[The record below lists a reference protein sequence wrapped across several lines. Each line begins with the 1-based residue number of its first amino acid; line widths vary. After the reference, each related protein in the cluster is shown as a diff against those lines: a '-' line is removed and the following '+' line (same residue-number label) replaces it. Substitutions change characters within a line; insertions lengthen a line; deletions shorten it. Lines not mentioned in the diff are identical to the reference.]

1 MHAERV
7 ERIAGVCYPFTQ
19 AIKDG
24 VLREIRR
31 GAAVIFCM
39 QNEGGA
45 LGR

>member
-7 ERIAGVCYPFTQ
+7 ERIAAHCYTFTQ
-19 AIKDG
+19 AIMER